1 MIQVK
6 TATGQINTAN
16 TPCATL
22 HKSLHDVNQTSD
34 PFMSLKRILILDGHP
49 DTRARHL
56 VHTLAQAYADG
67 ARSEGHWVRQVSIG
81 SLEFPILR
89 SEHEWKTSPLP
100 PALANAQQD
109 ILWCEHLVL
118 CFPLW
123 MGDMP
128 ALVKGFIEQVAR
140 PDFAFDP
147 QASSPFGGRRL
158 AGRSARVLVTMGMPA
173 LVYRWLFRAHSVRSL
188 ERNVLG
194 FMGFAP
200 VRETLVGGVD
210 GLGPAGVQRWS
221 KKLYAM
227 GVMAE

>member
-1 MIQVK
+1 
-6 TATGQINTAN
+6 
-16 TPCATL
+16 
-22 HKSLHDVNQTSD
+22 
-34 PFMSLKRILILDGHP
+34 MSLKRILILDGHP
-49 DTRARHL
+49 DTSARHL
-56 VHTLAQAYADG
+56 VHTLADAYAEG
-67 ARSEGHWVRQVSIG
+67 ARSEGHWVRQVAIG
-81 SLEFPILR
+81 ALNFPILR

-100 PALANAQQD
+100 PDLASVQQD

-158 AGRSARVLVTMGMPA
+158 SGRSARVLVTMGMPA
-173 LVYRWLFRAHSVRSL
+173 IVYRWLFRAHSVRSL

-200 VRETLVGGVD
+200 VRETLVGGVEA
-210 GLGPAGVQRWS
+210 LGTQGVERWR